1 MTEEIQEIKKR
12 IFNKTNNSSELHI
25 SRVPKDTLKVFKDFA
40 REEFCGDY
48 GFAFK
53 HIVSELLVKPPIY
66 LNLQEQIFRLTKEF
80 EELKNNNN
88 KESSDLSDA
97 DKKSKIVRNDSGS
110 RVIRKSKIEE

>member
-1 MTEEIQEIKKR
+1 MTEEIQGIKKR
-12 IFNKTNNSSELHI
+12 IFNKTNKSAELHI
-25 SRVPKDTLKVFKDFA
+25 SRVPEDTLKVFKDFA

-53 HIVSELLVKPPIY
+53 SIVTELLVKPPIY
-66 LNLQEQIFRLTKEF
+66 LNLQEQIFRLTEDF
-80 EELKNNNN
+80 EELKNSNS